1 MLLMISDVCDHNIG
15 ILDKKMPESSL
26 SYFSLL
32 LECDLSK
39 FLICHFP
46 SKMRPYTQ
54 ERSFLTLKDKKLLRL
69 ENRLFTSNAS
79 RERS

>member
-46 SKMRPYTQ
+46 SKMRPCTQ

-69 ENRLFTSNAS
+69 ENRLYQQCI
-79 RERS
+79 